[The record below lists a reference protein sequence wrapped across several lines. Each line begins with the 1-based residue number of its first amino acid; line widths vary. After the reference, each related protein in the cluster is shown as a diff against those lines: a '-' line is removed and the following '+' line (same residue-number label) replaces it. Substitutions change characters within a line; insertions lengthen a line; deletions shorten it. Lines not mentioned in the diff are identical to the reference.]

1 MARVWGSH
9 LAIFVIL
16 LTFSLTVAVPP
27 VCPAQD
33 SASMIYGSWT
43 IKKIIPT
50 SNGQTSAE
58 AAKKY
63 LKTEIEYSRDKLKFG
78 SETVEHPTYKTGKLA
93 RDVFYEQYRL
103 QLKELGITGVAVSTI
118 EVLDAKG
125 EPVPGPGAII
135 FVKNSNVII
144 TMWDGIY
151 FEMMR
156 RAKMIPISSS

>member
-1 MARVWGSH
+1 MARVSGSH
-9 LAIFVIL
+9 LVIFVIL
-16 LTFSLTVAVPP
+16 LTCSLTVAVRP

-33 SASMIYGSWT
+33 SASVIYGSWT

-50 SNGQTSAE
+50 SNVQTSAD

-63 LKTEIEYSRDKLKFG
+63 LKTEIEYSRDKFMFG
-78 SETVEHPTYKTGKLA
+78 NETVEHPTYKAGKMT

-103 QLKELGITGVAVSTI
+103 QLKELGVTSAAVSTI

-125 EPVPGPGAII
+125 EPVLQPGAII
-135 FVKNSNVII
+135 FIKSSNVII

-156 RAKMIPISSS
+156 TAKVTPIRSS